1 MALVARQSCQA
12 TSATPPGMY
21 AMRTLANFNA
31 GPAMLPTAVLERVQ
45 AELSDYRGSGMSIM
59 EMSHRGKEYEAIN
72 AQAEERFK
80 RLLGAGAGYRVL
92 FLQGGASLQ
101 FAMVPLN
108 FLPPGGSAD
117 FLMTGAW
124 AEKAYEEA
132 AALGQARAA
141 ASTAADQYRRVPR
154 PDEIALGPEPAYVHI
169 TSNET
174 IQGIQWHSF
183 PDVGGRPFVADMSSD
198 ILSRPID
205 AGKFALIYAGA
216 QKNLGPA
223 GVTAVLLREEWLARA
238 NKNVPTMLRY
248 ATHVKNNS
256 LYNTPPSFG
265 VYMLNLV
272 LEWIETTGGLEAM
285 AERNRRKAQLL
296 YTAIDQSGGFYR
308 GHALPESR
316 SLMNV
321 TFRLPSEAL
330 EKKFVSEA
338 QAAGMVG
345 LAGHR
350 SVGGIRASIYN
361 AVPPEACQT
370 LAEFMNDFARHN
382 G

>member
-1 MALVARQSCQA
+1 MSNVF
-12 TSATPPGMY
+12 
-21 AMRTLANFNA
+21 NFNA
-31 GPAMLPTAVLERVQ
+31 GPAMLPPAVLEQVQ
-45 AELSDYRGSGMSIM
+45 RELRDYHGSAMSIM
-59 EMSHRGKEYEAIN
+59 EMSHRSKEYEAVN
-72 AQAEERFK
+72 AAAEASFK
-80 RLLGAGAGYRVL
+80 RLLGVGDGYRVV
-92 FLQGGASLQ
+92 FVQGGASTQ
-101 FAMVPLN
+101 FAMVPMN

-124 AEKAYEEA
+124 AEKAHEEA
-132 AALGQARAA
+132 AALGQARIA
-141 ASTAADQYRRVPR
+141 ASTKTDGYRRVPR
-154 PDEIALGPEPAYVHI
+154 PDEIALAPNAAYVHL

-174 IQGIQWHSF
+174 IQGTQWQSF
-183 PDVGGRPFVADMSSD
+183 PDVGDRPLVGDMSSD
-198 ILSRPID
+198 ILSRPFD
-205 AGKFALIYAGA
+205 ASRFSLIYAGA

-223 GVTAVLLREEWLARA
+223 GVTAVLVRESWLAKA

-265 VYMLNLV
+265 VYTLGLV
-272 LEWIETTGGLEAM
+272 LKWIEGLGGLPAM
-285 AERNRRKAQLL
+285 AARNSGKAKLV
-296 YTAIDQSGGFYR
+296 YDAIDRSGGFYR
-308 GHALPESR
+308 GHAEPDSR

-330 EKKFVSEA
+330 EKQFVSES

-350 SVGGIRASIYN
+350 SVGGIRASLYN
-361 AVPPEACQT
+361 AVPPEACQA
-370 LAEFMNDFARHN
+370 LASFMNDFARRN